1 MLAETH
7 KEITLDTDLIF
18 KDRHSQP
25 DYTNLPNDF
34 ENTTIRLI
42 HYKADIRTISTDD
55 SASND
60 LLSVE

>member
-7 KEITLDTDLIF
+7 KEITLDTDLMS

-42 HYKADIRTISTDD
+42 HYKAAIRTISTDD